1 MPLNIRIALWL
12 THFLCPEIGARHPS
26 PKKPTLRSAPRL
38 KAPDFIP
45 DRDLAA
51 ADRAFRRYSD
61 EEYELV
67 AEWAEYAARQESTLH
82 HLFRCLNK

>member
-1 MPLNIRIALWL
+1 MPLNIRLALWL
-12 THFLCPEIGARHPS
+12 THFLCPEIGAHHPS
-26 PKKPTLRSAPRL
+26 LKKPTPRSAPRS

-51 ADRAFRRYSD
+51 ADHAFRRYAD

-67 AEWAEYAARQESTLH
+67 AEWTEYAARKESTRH
-82 HLFRCLNK
+82 HLFR